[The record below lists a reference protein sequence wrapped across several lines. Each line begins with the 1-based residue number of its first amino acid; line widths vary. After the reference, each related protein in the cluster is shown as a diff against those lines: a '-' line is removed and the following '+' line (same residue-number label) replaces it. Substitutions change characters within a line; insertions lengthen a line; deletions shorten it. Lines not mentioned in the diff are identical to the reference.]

1 MGRQLRQL
9 GRAEMSWLAV
19 GLGAAI
25 GAWLRWGLG
34 NLLNNLH
41 QHVLLGTLSANLI
54 GGYLIGLAVGFFTA
68 HPTVPLEWRLFAVT
82 GFLGGLTT
90 FSSFSAEA
98 MVLLQRGNYGWA
110 LAHTALHLFGSIAF
124 CIAGLA
130 TYRAISGS

>member
-1 MGRQLRQL
+1 
-9 GRAEMSWLAV
+9 MSWLAV

-34 NLLNNLH
+34 SLLNNLH
-41 QHVLLGTLSANLI
+41 AHVLLGTLTANLG
-54 GGYLIGLAVGFFTA
+54 GGYLIGIAVGFFTA

-90 FSSFSAEA
+90 FSSFSAES

-110 LAHTALHLFGSIAF
+110 LAHSALHLLGSITC
-124 CIAGLA
+124 CIAGFA
-130 TYRAISGS
+130 SYRAISGS